1 MLIFSLVGYTE
12 IIEISFEAK
21 QNEVKIVKK
30 PKVNFIIDSLA
41 FGAFFFLITTGV
53 LMRYILPPGSGHFST
68 IWGMDR
74 HQWGTIHFWIS
85 IVFFSI
91 LALHLILHWKWVIS
105 IIKGKPQEGSGLRV
119 GLGVIGILTLIAFS
133 IAPLIQQVEVSNSKA
148 GKSNIPSAHQYEDIS
163 IKGQMSLLE
172 VERTTNVP
180 VNYLIEKLRLPA
192 TLTGEEQLGQLKR
205 TYGIE
210 IDDVRKIV
218 TEYKSKQ

>member
-1 MLIFSLVGYTE
+1 M
-12 IIEISFEAK
+12 
-21 QNEVKIVKK
+21 KK
-30 PKVNFIIDSLA
+30 PKVNFIIDSVA

-53 LMRYILPPGSGHFST
+53 LMRYILPPGSGHFTT

-85 IVFFSI
+85 IIFFSV
-91 LALHLILHWKWVIS
+91 LALHLVLHWKWVVCV
-105 IIKGKPQEGSGLRV
+105 IKGKPHEGSGFKV
-119 GLGVIGILTLIAFS
+119 GLGVIGLLTLIAFS
-133 IAPLIQQVEVSNSKA
+133 IAPLIQQVEVSTSKND
-148 GKSNIPSAHQYEDIS
+148 KVDVSSAHKYEDIS
-163 IKGQMSLLE
+163 IRGQMSLLE

-205 TYGIE
+205 TYGFE

-218 TEYKSKQ
+218 SEYNSKQSSE